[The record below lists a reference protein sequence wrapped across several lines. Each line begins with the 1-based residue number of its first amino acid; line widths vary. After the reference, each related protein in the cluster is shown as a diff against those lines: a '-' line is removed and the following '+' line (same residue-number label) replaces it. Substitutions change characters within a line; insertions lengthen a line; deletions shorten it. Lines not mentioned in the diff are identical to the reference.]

1 MDFDEI
7 GFFGVPFASPLNDK
21 TKKKNGSCNGGGK
34 STKQYGKTTVNSS
47 RVVGAASAATN
58 AATGA
63 RLSSKSSTLRR
74 ARKSKPS
81 SLATLNGDKVRGS
94 AAAAAAVGPFAK
106 SVTKKRRLPL
116 AKDADDSVCNDR
128 MHGVTNGIDNGGGV
142 DADDD
147 DSSSS
152 CSSDDE
158 ALSDLKPRSASSA
171 LTNGA
176 SEAVSASRS
185 RPLANPKPK
194 SIAKATLKSSSGGAS
209 GRSVRISNDSVSNK
223 SVTKP
228 GTKQLGLHSFLAKTS
243 PNNTT
248 SSFVKSGAGK
258 SSSVASN
265 NAAGSTAR
273 SLMATPVGS
282 DGGGNKRQR
291 CSFVSASSLLNE
303 DTQRQKEQLAPM
315 EGATD
320 QSSRKNEEGELI
332 DTDDEGSQSSKVNAN
347 NIRMKEGEGEMN
359 NSGGGDRD
367 KVLVEDELDEFSDE
381 ASDNEGSESSA
392 NVATAAN
399 FVNETTSSDTNDL
412 DTTTTDNVD
421 NIKAT
426 MANRKLQ
433 RLKVRNTLR
442 FSIRPCIYSHHFP
455 SGPPRNLQQHQVDMS
470 STPEE
475 QQQTR
480 QQYKRNE
487 QRYHQKLQQQHSKRL
502 LHGDSGVNI
511 LSQLFQRS
519 ILSSTPRTTASV
531 TKFVQ
536 AGRMWNVSETVR
548 LNPSVNHSNA
558 PLNYNSSNAGVNI
571 GEGGEVT
578 AMSFDKE
585 GVLLATGDDRGVIHV
600 FDFDD
605 VFAMDGR
612 KRNEKGYMEGER
624 IGLERDVG
632 GVVSGNEIGVDEK
645 EGIDLRKETE
655 ESMREEACSEQQQ
668 QQPAIST
675 ITPGSSHPLLSFQCR
690 AKSSVGGGGVSPRV
704 SSLHWNPDNQDH
716 LAVSFA

>member
-34 STKQYGKTTVNSS
+34 STKKYGKTTVNSS
-47 RVVGAASAATN
+47 RVVGAASTATN

-94 AAAAAAVGPFAK
+94 AAAAAVGPFAK

-265 NAAGSTAR
+265 
-273 SLMATPVGS
+273 
-282 DGGGNKRQR
+282 K
-291 CSFVSASSLLNE
+291 
-303 DTQRQKEQLAPM
+303 
-315 EGATD
+315 
-320 QSSRKNEEGELI
+320 
-332 DTDDEGSQSSKVNAN
+332 
-347 NIRMKEGEGEMN
+347 
-359 NSGGGDRD
+359 
-367 KVLVEDELDEFSDE
+367 
-381 ASDNEGSESSA
+381 
-392 NVATAAN
+392 
-399 FVNETTSSDTNDL
+399 
-412 DTTTTDNVD
+412 
-421 NIKAT
+421 
-426 MANRKLQ
+426 
-433 RLKVRNTLR
+433 
-442 FSIRPCIYSHHFP
+442 
-455 SGPPRNLQQHQVDMS
+455 
-470 STPEE
+470 
-475 QQQTR
+475 
-480 QQYKRNE
+480 
-487 QRYHQKLQQQHSKRL
+487 HSKRL

-668 QQPAIST
+668 PAIST